1 MSTDA
6 LVYLDEQTGE
16 IVEPDNASLTL
27 DMLNRYAEAKV
38 ALDVVRM
45 NQRAYLARL
54 AQTDPEYG
62 WLVADERAR
71 ELEIAAVEGAL
82 ADLFSDELR
91 LRHMRPISLDL
102 GFLRITWPKAPE
114 RWVQR
119 VKPEA
124 IAKRD
129 PDLAEQL
136 GIECKVGDPPAPK
149 VTVRADQIGAKNTE
163 GEGAEG

>member
-27 DMLNRYAEAKV
+27 DVLNRYAEAKL
-38 ALDVVRM
+38 ALAVVRM
-45 NQRAYLARL
+45 DKKAYLERL

-71 ELEIAAVEGAL
+71 ELEIAAVEDAL
-82 ADLFSDELR
+82 ADVFSDELR

-102 GFLRITWPKAPE
+102 GFVRITWSKPPE

-124 IAKRD
+124 IARRD
-129 PDLAEQL
+129 PDLAAQL

-149 VTVRADQIGAKNTE
+149 VTVRAEKAQEVA
-163 GEGAEG
+163 A